1 MNADATAP
9 MRRNIY
15 RLLTIVAVAAV
26 CARILSVERVYEPS
40 IHREEPPPDPAAI
53 ALPLAATSLLDTTIF
68 VAAAGE
74 RWAWIDPNGPTRTWA
89 HSRPAPS
96 PTFSSNDRSR
106 WAMVRALV
114 DEGTFAI
121 GRREYGPSGK
131 YRDVGIVFEDG
142 WQSIDKVLHPQT
154 KLYYSSKPPLLPV
167 IAAGEYW
174 LLQKLF
180 AWRIEKQTKRV
191 VCTILLTIN
200 ALPFAIYLTVLARLI
215 ERYGRTDWGRLFT
228 FAAACFATYL
238 TTFANTFNNHTVAAY
253 TTLFAVAPLLALPAR
268 VGEGR
273 VGVSWTLPGRFAT
286 SGFFAGLTA
295 CFELPAAAFLVA
307 LGVAALIIDWRRTLL
322 AFVPAA
328 LIPIAAH
335 FALNYAELGDW
346 KPAYEKIDSEWYRY
360 EGSHWNAQG
369 VNRRGIDYAGD
380 QESRPTYAF
389 HLLLG
394 HHGLFSL
401 TPIWLLS
408 AAGLTTTLLARPGPD
423 PNWRRVQWATAAVSV
438 IVIVFF
444 AAIVSTVN
452 YGGWTSGPRWFFW
465 LTPLWLLAL
474 LPAADRVTTRAGRFV
489 AYLALALSVFSVTFV
504 GINPWRHPWV
514 YQAMEAWGW
523 KGY

>member
-1 MNADATAP
+1 MNGDPTAA
-9 MRRNIY
+9 MRRNVY
-15 RLLTIVAVAAV
+15 CLLTVVAVAAV
-26 CARILSVERVYEPS
+26 CARIVAIERVSEPS
-40 IHREEPPPDPAAI
+40 IHRAEPPPDPAAI
-53 ALPLAATSLLDTTIF
+53 VLPLAAINGLDTTVL

-74 RWAWIDPNGPTRTWA
+74 RWAWIDPNGPTRTWP
-89 HSRPAPS
+89 HTRPTPS

-121 GRREYGPSGK
+121 GRREYDSPGK

-154 KLYYSSKPPLLPV
+154 KIYYSSKPPLLPV
-167 IAAGEYW
+167 MVAGEYW
-174 LLQKLF
+174 VLQKLF
-180 AWRIEKQTKRV
+180 GWRIEKQTKTV
-191 VCTILLTIN
+191 VCVVLLTIN

-253 TTLFAVAPLLALPAR
+253 TTLFAVAPLLL
-268 VGEGR
+268 GR
-273 VGVSWTLPGRFAT
+273 TSAGGFAT
-286 SGFFAGLTA
+286 SGLFAGLTA
-295 CFELPAAAFLVA
+295 VFELPAAAFLAA
-307 LGVAALIIDWRRTLL
+307 LGVVALTIDWRRTLL
-322 AFVPAA
+322 CFAPAA

-335 FALNYAELGDW
+335 LALNYAEIGDW

-389 HLLLG
+389 HLLFG

-408 AAGLTTTLLARPGPD
+408 AAGLAGTLVKRPEQE
-423 PNWRRVQWATAAVSV
+423 PNWYKVHWATAAVSV

-465 LTPLWLLAL
+465 LTPLWLLAMI
-474 LPAADRVTTRAGRFV
+474 PVADKLGVSRLGRFI
-489 AYLALALSVFSVTFV
+489 AYLFLALSIFSVSYV
-504 GINPWRHPWV
+504 GINPWRHPWI

-523 KGY
+523 RGY